1 MKIGVKVSISTMGRH
16 RVKIKVSKQSTQST
30 ASYDILKVVLPA
42 TLVVRI
48 GTKVNILTMGIPT
61 VKIKV
66 SK

>member
-1 MKIGVKVSISTMGRH
+1 MRIGTKVNISTMGRH
-16 RVKIKVSKQSTQST
+16 RVTIKVSKQST
-30 ASYDILKVVLPA
+30 ASDYILKVVLPG

-48 GTKVNILTMGIPT
+48 GTKVNISTMGRPR